1 MNKNKTKIQKGWMM
15 LVVCM
20 LIQAI
25 PFCIASNTQ
34 SLFMGSVIKEHGF
47 SLTGFS
53 LIFSIGTIVSAVASP
68 IIGSLFAKVN
78 LKLIYTAGAALT
90 GAGFMAFSMCTQ
102 LWQFYL
108 VAAVVQIGTAIISAI
123 GVPLL
128 INSWFDGNVR
138 GKALGIAFAGGSI
151 GNIFM
156 QQLVMRSIVANG
168 TSKSYFIF
176 GLAALVVA
184 LVIALFLVKMPK
196 DNSEIVTGKNDLVEE
211 ENKNEIDISYTLK
224 EAQGTKFFWMFGIG
238 FLFVGLYVSAYS
250 VQYANYFQN
259 VLNLSP
265 NVIALTGSIFALCS
279 LGGNVVGG
287 VFFDKLGAVKT
298 LLISAVAV
306 AASGVFILLAGNN
319 PIFAHLHSAV
329 KGVAVFVYMMTP
341 AYVVG
346 EYFGKKAYGSIL
358 GMLQLI
364 FAVGFA
370 SGSVLFGVLAGA
382 LGYNTTWMVIL
393 GFVLGAFACLITAAK
408 GMTKLN
414 KERKAKIE
422 TGIAS

>member
-1 MNKNKTKIQKGWMM
+1 MNKNKIQKGWMM

-20 LIQAI
+20 LIQAV
-25 PFCIASNTQ
+25 PFCIASNIQ
-34 SLFMGSVIKEHGF
+34 PLFMGSVIKEHGF

-53 LIFSIGTIVSAVASP
+53 LLFSIGTIVSAIASP
-68 IIGSLFAKVN
+68 VIGSLFAKVN
-78 LKLIYTAGAALT
+78 LRLIYTVGAIFT
-90 GAGFMAFSMCTQ
+90 GAGFMAFSMCTK

-108 VAAVVQIGTAIISAI
+108 VAAVVQIGAAIISAI

-176 GLAALVVA
+176 GLVALVVA
-184 LVIALFLVKMPK
+184 LVIGLFLVKMPK
-196 DNSEIVTGKNDLVEE
+196 NDSEIVKGKNDTVKE
-211 ENKNEIDISYTLK
+211 ENKNEVDISYTLK
-224 EAQGTKFFWMFGIG
+224 EAQSNKFFWIFGLG
-238 FLFVGLYVSAYS
+238 FLFIGLYVSAYS
-250 VQYANYFQN
+250 VQHANYFQN
-259 VLNLSP
+259 ELNLSP

-279 LGGNVVGG
+279 LGGNIVGG
-287 VFFDKLGAVKT
+287 LLFDKLGVVKT
-298 LLISAVAV
+298 LLISSVAV
-306 AASGVFILLAGNN
+306 AASGVFILLAGSN
-319 PIFAHLHSAV
+319 PIFAHLHSTV
-329 KGVAVFVYMMTP
+329 KGLAVFVYMMTP

-364 FAVGFA
+364 FAVGF
-370 SGSVLFGVLAGA
+370 STGSVLFGVLAGA
-382 LGYNTTWMVIL
+382 FGYNTTWMIIL
-393 GFVLGAFACLITAAK
+393 GFVLCAFTCLITAAK
-408 GMTKLN
+408 GMDKIN
-414 KERKAKIE
+414 KERKTKIE
-422 TGIAS
+422 VNILA

>member
-1 MNKNKTKIQKGWMM
+1 MNTNKKKIQKGWVM
-15 LVVCM
+15 LIVCM
-20 LIQAI
+20 LIQAV
-25 PFCIASNTQ
+25 PFCIASSIQ
-34 SLFMGSVIKEHGF
+34 PLFMGSVIQEHGF

-53 LIFSIGTIVSAVASP
+53 LIFTIGTIVSALVGP
-68 IIGSLFAKVN
+68 VIGSLFSKIN
-78 LKLIYTAGAALT
+78 LRVMYIAGAILT
-90 GAGFMAFSMCTQ
+90 GGGFMAFSMCTQ

-108 VAAVVQIGTAIISAI
+108 VAAVVQIGAATISAI

-128 INSWFDGNVR
+128 INAWFDGNVR

-156 QQLVMRSIVANG
+156 QQLVIRSIVANG

-196 DNSEIVTGKNDLVEE
+196 NDSEVVTANNDSTEE
-211 ENKNEIDISYTLK
+211 GNTNEIDISYSLK
-224 EAQGTKFFWMFGIG
+224 EAQGNKFFWIFGLG

-259 VLNLSP
+259 VLKLDP
-265 NVIALTGSIFALCS
+265 TVIALTGSIFAVCS
-279 LGGNVVGG
+279 LAGNVVGG
-287 VFFDKLGAVKT
+287 VFFDKLGVIKT

-306 AASGVFILLAGNN
+306 IASGVFIILAGNN

-329 KGVAVFVYMMTP
+329 KGVAVFIYMMTP

-358 GMLQLI
+358 GMLQLV
-364 FAVGFA
+364 FAVGF
-370 SGSVLFGVLAGA
+370 SGGSVLFGVLAGA
-382 LGYNTTWMVIL
+382 LGYNTTWMIIL
-393 GFVLGAFACLITAAK
+393 GFVVGAFICLITAAT

-414 KERKAKIE
+414 KDRKAKIE
-422 TGIAS
+422 AEMAA

>member
-1 MNKNKTKIQKGWMM
+1 MNRNKIQRGWII
-15 LVVCM
+15 LAVCM

-25 PFCIASNTQ
+25 PFCIASNIQ
-34 SLFMGSVIKEHGF
+34 PLFMGSVIKEHGF

-53 LIFSIGTIVSAVASP
+53 LIFSIGTIVSALVAP
-68 IIGSLFAKVN
+68 VIGSLFSKVN
-78 LKLIYTAGAALT
+78 LKLIYTLGAILT
-90 GAGFMAFSMCTQ
+90 GGGFMAFSMCTQ

-108 VAAVVQIGTAIISAI
+108 VAAIVNIGSAIISSI

-128 INSWFDGNVR
+128 INSWFDGNIR

-156 QQLVMRSIVANG
+156 QQLVIRSIVANG

-176 GLAALVVA
+176 GLVALVVA
-184 LVIALFLVKMPK
+184 LIIALLLVKMPQ
-196 DNSEIVTGKNDLVEE
+196 DDSEVVTVSNNSKEKCG
-211 ENKNEIDISYTLK
+211 NEIDISYSLK
-224 EAQGTKFFWMFGIG
+224 EAQNNKFFWIFGIG

-259 VLNLSP
+259 ILNLSP
-265 NVIALTGSIFALCS
+265 NVIALTGSIFAICS
-279 LGGNVVGG
+279 LAGNVVGG
-287 VFFDKLGAVKT
+287 VFFDKLGVIKT
-298 LLISAVAV
+298 LLISAIAV
-306 AASGVFILLAGNN
+306 AASGMFIILAGSN

-358 GMLQLI
+358 GMLQLV
-364 FAVGFA
+364 FAIGFSA
-370 SGSVLFGVLAGA
+370 GSVLFGVLAGV
-382 LGYNTTWMVIL
+382 LGYNITWMIIL
-393 GFVLGAFACLITAAK
+393 GFVVCAFVCLITASN
-408 GMTKLN
+408 GMIKLN
-414 KERKAKIE
+414 KERKKKIE
-422 TGIAS
+422 LSEAA

>member
-1 MNKNKTKIQKGWMM
+1 MNKNKIQKGWMM

-20 LIQAI
+20 LIQAV
-25 PFCIASNTQ
+25 PFCIASSIQ
-34 SLFMGSVIKEHGF
+34 PLFMGSVIKEHGF

-53 LIFSIGTIVSAVASP
+53 LLFSIGTIVSAIASP

-78 LKLIYTAGAALT
+78 LKLIYTVGAIFT
-90 GAGFMAFSMCTQ
+90 GAGFMAFSMCTK

-108 VAAVVQIGTAIISAI
+108 VAAIVQIGAAIISAI

-176 GLAALVVA
+176 GLVALVVA
-184 LVIALFLVKMPK
+184 LVIGLFLVKMPK
-196 DNSEIVTGKNDLVEE
+196 NDSEIVKGKNDVVKE
-211 ENKNEIDISYTLK
+211 ENKNEVDISYTLK
-224 EAQGTKFFWMFGIG
+224 EAQSNKFFWIFGLG
-238 FLFVGLYVSAYS
+238 FLFIGLYVSAYS
-250 VQYANYFQN
+250 VQHANYFQN
-259 VLNLSP
+259 ELNLSP

-279 LGGNVVGG
+279 LGGNIVGG
-287 VFFDKLGAVKT
+287 LLFDKLGVVKT
-298 LLISAVAV
+298 LLISSVAV
-306 AASGVFILLAGNN
+306 AASGVFILLAGSN
-319 PIFAHLHSAV
+319 PIFAHLHSTV
-329 KGVAVFVYMMTP
+329 KGLAVFVYMMTP

-364 FAVGFA
+364 FAVGFSA
-370 SGSVLFGVLAGA
+370 GSVLFGVLAGA
-382 LGYNTTWMVIL
+382 FGYNTTWMIIL
-393 GFVLGAFACLITAAK
+393 GFVLCAFTCLITAAK
-408 GMTKLN
+408 GMDKIN
-414 KERKAKIE
+414 KERKNKIE
-422 TGIAS
+422 ANLAA